1 MPKIVGI
8 DLGTTNSVV
17 AVVEGNEATVITL
30 SDGSRLC
37 PSVVGFNKSGERLV
51 GQLAKRQALAHP
63 DRTVSSIKRKMGTD
77 HRVEIDGREYTPQ
90 EVSAMILQKV
100 KTDAEAY
107 LGSKVQKAV
116 VTVPA
121 YFSDAQRQAT
131 KDAGAIAGLEVV
143 RILNEPTAAALAYGI
158 AREDVQN
165 VLVWDLG
172 GGTFDVSLMETG
184 DGLFEVKATCGDTKL
199 GGDDWDA
206 RLMDWL
212 ADQFEKETSY
222 DLRRDR
228 VAMQRVL
235 DAAEKAK
242 IELSSRTH
250 AHVNL
255 PFLANGPDGPLH
267 MDNQVTRAQFER
279 ITADLLQRLIPP
291 TRQALDDARLRESD
305 LDCIL
310 LVGGSTRMPAVQELV
325 RSLFGKE
332 PYQGINPDEAV
343 AIGAALQGG
352 VLNDEVEDTVLLD
365 VTPLSL
371 GIETLGGVMTRLIDR
386 NTKIPTQG
394 KKVFTTAADGQTQV
408 NVKVYQGESEMSRY
422 NNFLADFTLKGIPRA
437 PRGVPQV
444 EVVFDIDVNGI
455 VHVTASDL
463 RSGQRQQIQVSSVTS
478 LSPEEIERL
487 SRTVQNG

>member
-17 AVVEGNEATVITL
+17 AVVEGQEATVITF

-63 DRTVSSIKRKMGTD
+63 ERTIRSIKRSIGTD
-77 HRVEIDGREYTPQ
+77 HRVTIDNREYTPQ

-100 KTDAEAY
+100 KSDAEAY
-107 LGSKVQKAV
+107 LGEKVSKAV
-116 VTVPA
+116 ITVPA

-131 KDAGAIAGLEVV
+131 KDAGAIAGLDVV

-158 AREDVQN
+158 AREDVEH

-172 GGTFDVSLMETG
+172 GGTFDVSLLEMG

-199 GGDDWDA
+199 GGDDWDG
-206 RLMDWL
+206 RLVEWL
-212 ADQFEKETSY
+212 ADQFERETKLN
-222 DLRRDR
+222 LRRDR
-228 VAMQRVL
+228 LAMQRVL

-242 IELSSRTH
+242 IELSNS
-250 AHVNL
+250 AKSNINL
-255 PFLANGPDGPLH
+255 PFLSNGPDGPLH
-267 MDNQVTRAQFER
+267 MDIDITRAQFER
-279 ITADLLQRLIPP
+279 ITSDLLERLVPP
-291 TRQALDDARLRESD
+291 TRQALDDARLRDVD

-310 LVGGSTRMPAVQELV
+310 LVGGSTRMVAVQELV
-325 RSLFGKE
+325 RKLFGKE

-343 AIGAALQGG
+343 AVGAALQGG
-352 VLNDEVEDTVLLD
+352 VLNEEVPGTVLLD

-371 GIETLGGVMTRLIDR
+371 GIETLGGVMTRIIER

-394 KKVFTTAADGQTQV
+394 KKVFTTATDGQTQV
-408 NVKVYQGESEMSRY
+408 NIKVYQGESELSRY
-422 NNFLADFTLKGIPRA
+422 NKFLADFTLKGIPRA
-437 PRGVPQV
+437 PRGTPQV
-444 EVVFDIDVNGI
+444 EVIFDIDVNGI
-455 VHVTASDL
+455 VHVSASDL
-463 RSGQRQQIQVSSVTS
+463 RSGQRRQIQVSSATG

-487 SRTVQNG
+487 SRAVQDS

>member
-1 MPKIVGI
+1 MPKILGI

-17 AVVEGNEATVITL
+17 AVVEGREATVITF

-51 GQLAKRQALAHP
+51 GQLAKRQSLAHP
-63 DRTVSSIKRKMGTD
+63 DRTIRSIKRSMGTD
-77 HRVEIDGREYTPQ
+77 LHVEIDSHRYSPP

-107 LGSKVQKAV
+107 LGEKVEKAV
-116 VTVPA
+116 ITVPA

-143 RILNEPTAAALAYGI
+143 RILNEPTAAALAFGI
-158 AREDVQN
+158 DRDAIEH

-172 GGTFDVSLMETG
+172 GGTFDVSLMEMG
-184 DGLFEVKATCGDTKL
+184 DGLFEVKATCGDAKL

-206 RLMDWL
+206 RLMEWL
-212 ADQFEKETSY
+212 ADQFEKETRVN
-222 DLRRDR
+222 LRRDR
-228 VAMQRVL
+228 MAMQRVL

-242 IELSSRTH
+242 VELSSRTQTN
-250 AHVNL
+250 VNL
-255 PFLANGPDGPLH
+255 PFLSNGADGPLH
-267 MDNQVTRAQFER
+267 MDIDLTRAQFER
-279 ITADLLQRLIPP
+279 LTSDLLERLLPP
-291 TRQALDDARLRESD
+291 TRQALDDARMREAD

-310 LVGGSTRMPAVQELV
+310 LVGGSTRMTAVQELV
-325 RSLFGKE
+325 RKLFGKE

-352 VLNDEVEDTVLLD
+352 VMNDEVSNAVLLD
-365 VTPLSL
+365 VTPMSL
-371 GIETLGGVMTRLIDR
+371 GIETLGGVMTRVIDR

-408 NVKVYQGESEMSRY
+408 NVKVYQGESEMARY
-422 NNFLADFTLKGIPRA
+422 NKFLADLTLTGIPRA

-444 EVVFDIDVNGI
+444 EVTFDIDVNGI

-463 RSGQRQQIQVSSVTS
+463 RSGRRQQIQINNATGLSSG
-478 LSPEEIERL
+478 EIERL
-487 SRTVQNG
+487 SQAVQNG